1 MAHTIQTQDAFA
13 AGWDAR
19 QAGVVRTANPFVSAY
34 DVQDWSLGWDDADRA
49 IYEAAERAERLA
61 ECEERAARQKTRAYA
76 AEWSAP
82 GPDPLS
88 PDKRAALNAAMALCD
103 RAFGKGAV
111 VPASR
116 MEAA

>member
-1 MAHTIQTQDAFA
+1 VARTIQTQDAFA
-13 AGWDAR
+13 AGWNAR

-34 DVQDWSLGWDDADRA
+34 DVQDWNFGWDDADRSL
-49 IYEAAERAERLA
+49 YEAAERDERLE
-61 ECEERAARQKTRAYA
+61 ECEERAARRKVRAYA

-88 PDKRAALNAAMALCD
+88 TDKREALNGALAQIE
-103 RAFGKGAV
+103 RAFGKRAV